1 MTTIIDVRTKS
12 EISRVPNLLSKNPH
26 FYYYS
31 FPIEEGSSIPESLE
45 SVPVSYMNIA
55 KDKSITA
62 IFRTLAEA
70 PAGVLIHCTA
80 GKDRTGVISA
90 ILLLL
95 CGVKKADIIR
105 DYVISRDNYKERLDK
120 FLKDNPEIDRNIIF
134 ANEKS
139 MDGFIQLFFQEFVT
153 VKEYFYRI
161 GITTAQVDS
170 IIAKMMLR

>member
-1 MTTIIDVRTKS
+1 
-12 EISRVPNLLSKNPH
+12 
-26 FYYYS
+26 
-31 FPIEEGSSIPESLE
+31 
-45 SVPVSYMNIA
+45 MNIA
-55 KDKSITA
+55 KDKNITA

-95 CGVKKADIIR
+95 CGVKKVDIIR
-105 DYVISRDNYKERLDK
+105 DYAISRDNYKERLDK
-120 FLKDNPEIDRNIIF
+120 FLKDNPEIDRNIIL